1 MASKKPAA
9 DTSKPLTG
17 PEIIDKMAAE
27 PALDRY
33 FIGKPTFTDE
43 ELREFIAVQRKERA
57 LWETKK

>member
-1 MASKKPAA
+1 MASKKPADA
-9 DTSKPLTG
+9 PKPLTG

-27 PALDRY
+27 PSLDRY
-33 FIGKPTFTDE
+33 FIGKPAFTDE